1 MVCSKL
7 WVSEILEV
15 YLTNLKLMLHVH
27 FFQSQSLGFCHL
39 LNPPGGRGEGGK
51 EKIRELK
58 YEGYIE
64 IIESGHDLIHLV
76 M

>member
-1 MVCSKL
+1 MVRSKL

-39 LNPPGGRGEGGK
+39 LNLPGGEGGQREDK
-51 EKIRELK
+51 GIKI
-58 YEGYIE
+58 
-64 IIESGHDLIHLV
+64 
-76 M
+76 

>member
-15 YLTNLKLMLHVH
+15 YLTSLKLMLHVH

-39 LNPPGGRGEGGK
+39 LNLPSGGGGVGQQGEDK
-51 EKIRELK
+51 ENMRDI
-58 YEGYIE
+58 
-64 IIESGHDLIHLV
+64 
-76 M
+76 